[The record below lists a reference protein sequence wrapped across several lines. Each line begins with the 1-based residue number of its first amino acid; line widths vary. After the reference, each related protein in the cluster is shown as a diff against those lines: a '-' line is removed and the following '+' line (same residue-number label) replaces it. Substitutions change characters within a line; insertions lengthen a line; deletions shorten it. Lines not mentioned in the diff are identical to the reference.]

1 MRFKRTRRGVE
12 SKLTAV
18 EAAVLAQCAGELLE
32 LLGEG
37 RPGSDDPLAALVGLP
52 PEQVRRPEDPAL
64 ARLFP
69 DAYGPSFGD
78 AGAADEFRRYT
89 EADLRA
95 GKRAAAAELLRAVQ
109 PLVAGGGRLLL
120 DREQADSWL
129 AGLNDLRLVLGTRL
143 AVTEE
148 SAQEELAPGNPAWQL
163 SQVYNWLGWLQESLI
178 SCLDPRSQG

>member
-12 SKLTAV
+12 SKLDAV

-52 PEQVRRPEDPAL
+52 PEQVRRPADPAL

-69 DAYGPSFGD
+69 DAYGPDFGD
-78 AGAADEFRRYT
+78 AADEFRRYT

-95 GKRAAAAELLRAVQ
+95 GKRAAATELLRAVQ

-120 DREQADSWL
+120 DREQADRWL

-148 SAQEELAPGNPAWQL
+148 EAPAELASEDPRWQL
-163 SQVYNWLGWLQESLI
+163 SQIYHWLGWLQESLI
-178 SCLDPRSQG
+178 SCLDPRHHS